1 MNGMQ
6 NCGIIKNDMQEISE
20 IYERHYERIFNLCY
34 RMSGNYH
41 DSQDLV
47 QETFMKVH
55 QKITSFKQD
64 ADISTWIYS
73 IAVNCCLDHLRGRKS
88 ILRVLAKII
97 SEVTSRRNDPSCDN
111 PESQFMNKSEGLEL
125 LQKITPRH
133 RAMIVLKIYMGYNY
147 KEIAHILKTSPD
159 SVGVEL
165 NRARKKLLN
174 SPGEKGGKRQ

>member
-1 MNGMQ
+1 MYEVM
-6 NCGIIKNDMQEISE
+6 KNDRQHVSE
-20 IYERHYERIFNLCY
+20 LYERNYERVFNLCY

-47 QETFMKVH
+47 QETFIKVH

-88 ILRVLAKII
+88 MVRGLVKII
-97 SEVTSRRNDPSCDN
+97 SGLTSHRNDPSQDN
-111 PESQFMNKSEGLEL
+111 PESQFLNKSEGLEL
-125 LQKITPRH
+125 LKKIPPRQ
-133 RAMIVLKIYMGYNY
+133 RAMIILKIYMGYNY
-147 KEIAHILKTSPD
+147 KEIARILKTSPG

-165 NRARKKLLN
+165 NRVRNKILKLL
-174 SPGEKGGKRQ
+174 GEEGGKSQ